1 MDKLRHLRLKIKRVN
16 IKLNALPVYIK
27 NKKTT
32 NSEKVFT
39 NFRGLNVLEDDMKY
53 ESFTVISI
61 DSLLVYDSYY

>member
-16 IKLNALPVYIK
+16 IKLNVLPVYIK

-61 DSLLVYDSYY
+61 DSLLVYDS